1 MNKFTNIKERIRYI
15 ADYKK
20 VKKETFFGQLGMT
33 SANFRGD
40 KINRPINSNAIEK
53 IITLYPDINPTW
65 LIAGKGE
72 MLLNNVA
79 GVNESNA
86 EYAINSIKRTIP
98 HILISAL
105 PSLGRASLLKDKDV
119 INRYMIPDFS
129 NKGVQFIIEVTENE
143 RMQPKYFSGDLLGCK
158 HITDTS
164 FIQWGKSYVLDTEQ
178 GVIIARLFPIDE
190 ATKSIECR
198 FYNEKN
204 YPSFIIDISS
214 INSFSLIGG
223 VLRME

>member
-1 MNKFTNIKERIRYI
+1 
-15 ADYKK
+15 
-20 VKKETFFGQLGMT
+20 MT

-198 FYNEKN
+198 FYNEEN

-214 INSFSLIGG
+214 INSFSLIVG